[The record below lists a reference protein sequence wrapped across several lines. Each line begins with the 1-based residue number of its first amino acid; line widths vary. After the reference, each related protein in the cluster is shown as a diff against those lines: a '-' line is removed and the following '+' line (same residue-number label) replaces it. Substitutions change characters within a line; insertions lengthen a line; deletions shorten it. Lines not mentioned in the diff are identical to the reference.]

1 MPDWYPLLR
10 AARYLRV
17 APWELQEHSVAWQ
30 NWAIM
35 AEAAENEAEAARAKQ
50 QQEGS

>member
-17 APWELQEHSVAWQ
+17 APWELLERPLAWQ
-30 NWAIM
+30 TWAIL
-35 AEAAENEAEAARAKQ
+35 AESAEAEAEQARIEQARQ
-50 QQEGS
+50 AQ